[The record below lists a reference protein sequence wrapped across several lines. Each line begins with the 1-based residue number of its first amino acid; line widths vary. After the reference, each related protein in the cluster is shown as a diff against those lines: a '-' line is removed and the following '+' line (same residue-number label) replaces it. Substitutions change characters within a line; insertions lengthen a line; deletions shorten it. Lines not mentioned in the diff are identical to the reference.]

1 MQRDAN
7 ATRARIFR
15 AASDEFAEYGIAGAR
30 IDRIA
35 EAAKANKARIY
46 AYFGNKE
53 QLFETVLE
61 EELHRLILDLPTT
74 GDPDAIPE
82 LVGRAFDYHQA
93 HPNLVRLLHWE
104 ALHFGTSAIPGEMAR
119 RRFYA
124 DRAAQ
129 LGEGQ
134 QQGLIET
141 EFDPRHLHFLLLSL
155 ATSWF
160 GLPQL
165 ARMHIDGDP
174 FAVHQTTEHRRN
186 IVLAVQQILAASA
199 TAWPTASSTT
209 GRDVRDPTP

>member
-1 MQRDAN
+1 VQRDAN

-15 AASDEFAEYGIAGAR
+15 AASDEFAEHGIAGAR
-30 IDRIA
+30 VDRIA
-35 EAAKANKARIY
+35 DAAQANKARIY
-46 AYFGNKE
+46 EYFGNKE

-61 EELHRLILDLPTT
+61 EELHRLILDLPVA
-74 GDPDAIPE
+74 GDVDAIAE
-82 LVGRAFDYHQA
+82 IVGRAFDYHQA

-104 ALHFGTSAIPGEMAR
+104 ALHFGTSAIPGEIAR

-124 DRAAQ
+124 DRVAL

-141 EFDPRHLHFLLLSL
+141 EFDSRHLHFLLLSL

-165 ARMHIDGDP
+165 ARLHIDGDP
-174 FAVHQTTEHRRN
+174 FAEHSTTEHRRN
-186 IVLAVQQILAASA
+186 IVLAVEQILAASA
-199 TAWPTASSTT
+199 TAAPTDNGATSHEA
-209 GRDVRDPTP
+209 